1 MDIDE
6 DDMWTEAFACEAC
19 GECGV
24 GNLGVVV
31 GLFCEYSV
39 EDIGDFLVGIDDED
53 SCGACGD
60 AFHWD
65 MVGFHEAVEF
75 GYWDPSVFGAGDS
88 VSFEL
93 T

>member
-6 DDMWTEAFACEAC
+6 DDMWAEAFAGEAC

-31 GLFCEYSV
+31 GLFCEDGV

-75 GYWDPSVFGAGDS
+75 GYWDPSVF
-88 VSFEL
+88 
-93 T
+93 